1 MTGRALVILG
11 LLCAVTVG
19 AWLALRSPSSAPGG
33 ARTTAPL
40 FAVDEIPLERVDRV
54 EVRPRDA
61 PVTVFVRTAS
71 GWEQVEPFA
80 HPADPASVREVID
93 VAAALTSS
101 RAVDPAS
108 IDPAARTALGL
119 EPPACVL
126 RLAWPGG
133 ERSIELG
140 RRTVAG
146 RAWAR
151 VSGRGE
157 AASVDASL
165 HALAVEGDP
174 RQWRLRRLHEP
185 GGADIGRIEVRY
197 GAAPGQRLVLQRAA
211 GKWSLLEPVASRAD
225 ADAVRGY
232 LEALARAEADAF
244 AADRPDDLAAF
255 GLAQPERGV
264 VLGRAGAAPGDA
276 PAGLVD
282 VGIPVAEGAPERF
295 ARVGG
300 RPVVVQLGP
309 KALAAMFPPPAFFVD
324 PRGSDV
330 VPADVRGIR
339 WTPAE
344 GPGSAGAFALER
356 SLDAWTADAGGARV
370 AVDGERVRR
379 LLAQLCEARA
389 PAVAFQRMPE
399 ALVLGEYALLGAD
412 GSALARIRVAHE
424 PGGQWALDGGEGVL
438 RVFPA
443 GFDVATDAAAY
454 TGMR

>member
-1 MTGRALVILG
+1 MTNRALAILA
-11 LLCAVTVG
+11 LLAALALAAWWSLRTPSGAAVG
-19 AWLALRSPSSAPGG
+19 ARRP
-33 ARTTAPL
+33 TAL

-54 EVRPRDA
+54 EVA
-61 PVTVFVRTAS
+61 PHGAPATVFVRTAA
-71 GWEQVEPFA
+71 GWEQSEPFA

-93 VAAALTSS
+93 VAAALSSS
-101 RAVDPAS
+101 RAVDPAA
-108 IDPAARTALGL
+108 IDPESRVALGL

-126 RLAWPGG
+126 RLSWPGG
-133 ERSIELG
+133 ERAIELG

-151 VSGRGE
+151 VSGRAE

-165 HALAVEGDP
+165 HALAVDGDP
-174 RQWRLRRLHEP
+174 RQWRSRRVHEP
-185 GGADIGRIEVRY
+185 GAADIARIEVRY

-211 GKWSLLEPVASRAD
+211 GKWTLEEPVKARAD
-225 ADAVRGY
+225 AEAVRGY

-244 AADRPDDLAAF
+244 AADRPADWSAF
-255 GLAQPERGV
+255 GLSQPERGV
-264 VLGRAGAAPGDA
+264 LLARAGAAAGDA
-276 PAGLVD
+276 PAGIVE

-295 ARVGG
+295 ARIGA
-300 RPVVVQLGP
+300 RPTVVQLGS

-324 PRGSDV
+324 PRGSDA
-330 VPADVRGIR
+330 VPADVRSVQWVPVAG
-339 WTPAE
+339 TEA
-344 GPGSAGAFALER
+344 AGAFRLER
-356 SLDAWTADAGGARV
+356 SLDAW
-370 AVDGERVRR
+370 AVDVQGTPTPADGERVRR

-399 ALVLGEYALLGAD
+399 ALVLGEFRLLGAE
-412 GSALARIRVAHE
+412 GRELSRIRVAHE

-443 GFDVATDAAAY
+443 GFDVATDLAAY

>member
-1 MTGRALVILG
+1 MTNRALVILG

-61 PVTVFVRTAS
+61 TVTVFVRTAS

-119 EPPACVL
+119 DPPACVL

-151 VSGRGE
+151 VSGRAE

-185 GGADIGRIEVRY
+185 GGADIARIEVRY
-197 GAAPGQRLVLQRAA
+197 GAAPVQRFVLQRAA

-255 GLAQPERGV
+255 GLSQPERGV

-276 PAGLVD
+276 PAGQVD
-282 VGIPVAEGAPERF
+282 VGIPVAEGAPER
-295 ARVGG
+295 
-300 RPVVVQLGP
+300 
-309 KALAAMFPPPAFFVD
+309 
-324 PRGSDV
+324 
-330 VPADVRGIR
+330 
-339 WTPAE
+339 
-344 GPGSAGAFALER
+344 
-356 SLDAWTADAGGARV
+356 
-370 AVDGERVRR
+370 
-379 LLAQLCEARA
+379 
-389 PAVAFQRMPE
+389 
-399 ALVLGEYALLGAD
+399 
-412 GSALARIRVAHE
+412 
-424 PGGQWALDGGEGVL
+424 
-438 RVFPA
+438 
-443 GFDVATDAAAY
+443 
-454 TGMR
+454 